1 MNIRILLVDDH
12 QMILD
17 GLGYIFKQ
25 SKSFEVVAKVNSG
38 KEALKILE
46 NIKIDIVITDLDM
59 PEMSGLQLLKKIKE
73 TYENIKVIMLT
84 MHSDNQLI
92 KEVMKN
98 GADGYLLK
106 TSNEEDMIIAVN
118 QVYDGKKYYS
128 TAITENL
135 LSAESDKSN
144 HLKTELL
151 TDREIEILKDISNGL
166 SSSEIGEKLFI
177 SSRTV
182 DTHRTNLMKKLDI
195 KNIAGL
201 VRYAIQNKLL
211 D

>member
-38 KEALKILE
+38 KEALRILE

-59 PEMSGLQLLKKIKE
+59 PGMTGLQLIKKIKE
-73 TYENIKVIMLT
+73 EHDGVKIIMLS
-84 MHSDNQLI
+84 MHSDTQLV
-92 KEVMKN
+92 KEVMKS

-118 QVYDGKKYYS
+118 QVYDGKKYFS
-128 TAITENL
+128 TSITESL
-135 LSAESDKSN
+135 LNSSNKSTDE
-144 HLKTELL
+144 KSTLL
-151 TDREIEILKDISNGL
+151 TEREVEILRLISNGL
-166 SSSEIGEKLFI
+166 SSTEIGEQLFI

-195 KNIAGL
+195 NNIAGL